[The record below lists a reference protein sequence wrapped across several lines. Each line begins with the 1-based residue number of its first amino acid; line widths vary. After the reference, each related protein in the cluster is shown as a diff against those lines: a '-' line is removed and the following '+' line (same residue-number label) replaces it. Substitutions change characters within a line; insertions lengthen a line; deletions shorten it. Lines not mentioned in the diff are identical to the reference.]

1 MPIDCYECRGLGDDY
16 RFEDGE
22 LVSNCDGCPN
32 NEIQI
37 EAYYGQDEE
46 VSVDEREDPVPDDV

>member
-1 MPIDCYECRGLGDDY
+1 MAIDCYECRGLGDDY
-16 RFEDGE
+16 YLDENGE
-22 LVSNCDGCPN
+22 LVSACDGCPN

-46 VSVDEREDPVPDDV
+46 VSGDGHEKIQN